1 VNDEAALRE
10 NMMRLET
17 AKAQLEGLSKQQELI
32 QLAIEEHVK
41 ARETVKSLA
50 KSAPGDELMIPVG
63 ADSYIYA
70 KASERK
76 DVVIGVGSDTSVQRG
91 AEEAE
96 KILDTRVEELAQAFQ
111 KVAEMAA
118 QTEAAVQELTQK
130 VQEQYEKF
138 QAGPR
143 A

>member
-1 VNDEAALRE
+1 MTDETALRE

-50 KSAPGDELMIPVG
+50 GSAPGDELMIPVG
-63 ADSYIYA
+63 ADSYIFA

-76 DVVIGVGSDTSVQRG
+76 DVVIGVGSDVSVQRN

-96 KILDTRVEELAQAFQ
+96 KVLDTRVEELAQAFQ
-111 KVAEMAA
+111 KVAQMAA
-118 QTEAAVQELTQK
+118 QTEGAIQELSEKIQ
-130 VQEQYEKF
+130 QQYE
-138 QAGPR
+138 QVQTGQR

>member
-1 VNDEAALRE
+1 MTEETDLRE

-17 AKAQLEGLSKQQELI
+17 AKAQLEGLAKQQELI

-50 KSAPGDELMIPVG
+50 KSVPGDEMMIPIG

-70 KASERK
+70 KASEKK
-76 DVVIGVGSDTSVQRG
+76 DVTIGVGSAVSVQRG

-96 KILDTRVEELAQAFQ
+96 KILDARVEELAQAFQ
-111 KVAEMAA
+111 KVADMAA
-118 QTEAAVQELTQK
+118 QTEGAIQELSDK
-130 VQEQYEKF
+130 VQRQYE
-138 QAGPR
+138 QIQTGQR
-143 A
+143 T